1 MDIMDFMPQWNK
13 DNVQDVS
20 GIPTN
25 DAMAQLEL
33 QRRLKM
39 AQQLQESKNPE
50 GQMISGHYVAPS
62 WTQYAANAMN
72 KYYGGKKEA
81 EAIKGYGEY
90 NKAKEQRMA
99 DALKQYEQDI
109 AFRTEQAPQQP
120 TTIQGSTGEIS
131 PNMGMVNAPPRITP
145 ATAGDRYSALLK
157 FGATTQNP
165 ELTQKAMFGNI
176 EHLNKVEDRAAD
188 QEFQRIMNKDKQG
201 FELTQQ
207 EKQFANQM
215 ALQKSSQQFQASEG
229 VLNRKN
235 QYNLQAPVSVMGPDG
250 KPMYVERNK
259 AIGMQPYTAAQE
271 AKDVAKVRGGENF
284 ETMIS
289 GLRNSYKELGEM
301 GGITSTKQGGLS
313 NLGAGIASSGL
324 GQATGRLFGTK
335 EQSIRNNIAQS
346 RPLLLNAIKEATGM
360 SAKQMDS
367 NTELNLYLRAA
378 TDPTLDLESNL
389 KALDQIEKLY
399 GGNRSSNQPSANQ
412 QLSDDD
418 LISKYTK

>member
-1 MDIMDFMPQWNK
+1 MAIMDFFPQFK
-13 DNVQDVS
+13 DNTQDVS
-20 GIPTN
+20 GVPTN
-25 DAMAQLEL
+25 DEMAKLEL
-33 QRRLKM
+33 QRKLKIADALKN
-39 AQQLQESKNPE
+39 AQTPQ
-50 GQMISGHYVAPS
+50 GQMISGHYEAPS
-62 WTQYAANAMN
+62 WTQSLANA
-72 KYYGGKKEA
+72 YGTYKGKKSEEEA
-81 EAIKGYGEY
+81 LKGYGEY

-109 AFRTEQAPQQP
+109 APRTEQAPQQP

-176 EHLNKVEDRAAD
+176 EHLNKAEDRAAD
-188 QEFQRIMNKDKQG
+188 QEFERIMNKDKQG

-215 ALQKSSQQFQASEG
+215 TLQKSNQQFQANEG
-229 VLNRKN
+229 MLNRKN
-235 QYNLQAPVSVMGPDG
+235 QYNLQAPVSVMGPNG

-271 AKDVAKVRGGENF
+271 AKDVAKVRGGESF
-284 ETMIS
+284 DTMIG
-289 GLRNSYKELGEM
+289 GLRDSYKQLGEM
-301 GGITSTKQGGLS
+301 GGITSTKQGPLS
-313 NLGAGIASSGL
+313 NLGAGIASSGI
-324 GQATGRLFGTK
+324 GQATGRLFGTQA
-335 EQSIRNNIAQS
+335 QSIRNNIAQS

-378 TDPTLDLESNL
+378 TDPALDLQANL
-389 KALDQIEKLY
+389 HALDQLEKLY
-399 GGNRSSNQPSANQ
+399 GGNRSSNQPTDNKQ
-412 QLSDDD
+412 MSDDD